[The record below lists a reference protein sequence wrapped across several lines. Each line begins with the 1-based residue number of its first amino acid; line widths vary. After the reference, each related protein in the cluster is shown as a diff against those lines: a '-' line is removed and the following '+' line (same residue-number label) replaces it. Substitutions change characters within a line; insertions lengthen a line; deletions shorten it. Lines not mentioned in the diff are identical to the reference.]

1 MQTLRDTFASLTVR
15 QRWWLG
21 GGTAALFV
29 LVLTLIVVSGSE
41 DEPAE
46 TTTTTTAPPTTTTST
61 PTTSTSTTS
70 TTVFAGDR
78 WPLTGLPV
86 VEGET
91 TDPILAVKI
100 DNSTSSR
107 PQQGLEL
114 ADLVF
119 DIPVEGGISRLLALY
134 QSQLPTEIG
143 PVRSVREVDPKLL
156 GPFGTFIAHSGGESF
171 VVAEV
176 QAVATDVG
184 EPQLGL
190 AAYRRAADRPAPYD
204 LMLDPAA
211 ALAGLEDPSAIAD
224 QWLSFLDMPDVEPPI
239 GADPAVTVDIASSNL
254 HQVVYGYSA
263 TDGGY
268 LRFHRSQPHLTVSGD
283 QIVAANVI
291 VLVVEQLETGRT
303 DSSGSPVPDFE
314 VLGTGEAAIF
324 RDGVALVGRW
334 ERGRTA
340 DFFRVFDDSGE
351 EIRLAPGTTW
361 IHLLPRGRTFE
372 WR

>member
-1 MQTLRDTFASLTVR
+1 MQTLRDTYASLTVR
-15 QRWWLG
+15 QRRWLG

-29 LVLTLIVVSGSE
+29 LVLTLIIVSGPE

-46 TTTTTTAPPTTTTST
+46 TTSTTTTTATTST
-61 PTTSTSTTS
+61 STSTTSASTTS

-107 PQQGLEL
+107 PQEGLEL

-119 DIPVEGGISRLLALY
+119 DIPVEGGISRLLAFY
-134 QSQLPTEIG
+134 QSQLPPGIG

-156 GPFGTFIAHSGGESF
+156 GPFGAFIAYSGGQSF
-171 VVAEV
+171 VVAAV

-184 EPQLGL
+184 DPQLGS

-211 ALAGLEDPSAIAD
+211 ALATIEDPFTIAD
-224 QWLSFLDMPDVEPPI
+224 RWLSFLDIADAEPSA
-239 GADPAVTVDIASSNL
+239 GGDPALTINIASSNA
-254 HQVVYGYSA
+254 HQVEYGYSA

-268 LRFHRSQPHLTVSGD
+268 LRFHRSQPHQVVSGD
-283 QIVAANVI
+283 QIVATNVI
-291 VLVVEQLETGRT
+291 VLVVEELETGRT

-314 VLGTGEAAIF
+314 VFGTGEAVVF
-324 RDGVALVGRW
+324 RDGVALAGRW
-334 ERGRTA
+334 ERGRIA
-340 DFFRVFDDSGE
+340 DFFRLFDDSGQ
-351 EIRLAPGTTW
+351 EIRLAPGATW

>member
-29 LVLTLIVVSGSE
+29 LVLTLIIVSGSE

-46 TTTTTTAPPTTTTST
+46 TTTTTTAPPTTSTSAS
-61 PTTSTSTTS
+61 TTSTSTTS
-70 TTVFAGDR
+70 TTAFAGDR
-78 WPLTGLPV
+78 WPLTGLPLV
-86 VEGET
+86 GGET

-100 DNSTSSR
+100 DNSPSSR

-156 GPFGTFIAHSGGESF
+156 GPFGAFIAYSGGQSF
-171 VVAEV
+171 VVAELR
-176 QAVATDVG
+176 AVAIDVG
-184 EPQLGL
+184 DPQLGST
-190 AAYRRAADRPAPYD
+190 AYRRAADRPALYD

-211 ALAGLEDPSAIAD
+211 ALASIQDPSGIAD
-224 QWLSFLDMPDVEPPI
+224 GWLSFLDIPGAEMPPGGDSALTI
-239 GADPAVTVDIASSNL
+239 DIASSNS
-254 HQVVYGYSA
+254 HQVEYGYSA

-268 LRFHRSQPHLTVSGD
+268 LRFHRSQPHQTVSGD
-283 QIVAANVI
+283 QIVATNVI
-291 VLVVEQLETGRT
+291 VLVVEELETGRT

-314 VLGTGEAAIF
+314 VFGTGEAVVF

-334 ERGRTA
+334 ERGRIT
-340 DFFRVFDDSGE
+340 DFFRMFDDSGE